1 MRTTKIKNKF
11 LKKNNFK
18 SILNIDFRYK
28 SVSCLR
34 HKQLRMVNKTE
45 LSLPFKATLGLYI

>member
-1 MRTTKIKNKF
+1 MRTTRIKNKF

-45 LSLPFKATLGLYI
+45 LSLPFKATLGH